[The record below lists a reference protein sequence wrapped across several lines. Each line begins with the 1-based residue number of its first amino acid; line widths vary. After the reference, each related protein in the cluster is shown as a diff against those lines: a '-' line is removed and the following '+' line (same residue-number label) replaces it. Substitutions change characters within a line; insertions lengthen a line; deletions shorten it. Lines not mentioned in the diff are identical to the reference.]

1 MSRIPLPPS
10 PSRRRSSA
18 RRHRALWVLL
28 IGGVGAAVAGRGR
41 VKALLGHGS
50 EDDLYAGATVSST
63 EGPAVA
69 AAQTEV
75 DDIAHEEVPPSVDL
89 AGDAEPAGAE
99 AETTEPPSDD
109 IPEVGVSE
117 EEIDE
122 LTAADS
128 RLAGDEATATD
139 ESGSALDDL
148 PPVAGDEIDPTLS
161 ATDVADPAAV
171 VDPSEAAAVVE
182 PDPEAPADMP
192 DAAPLDAP
200 PLADGAEE
208 DPLAIEEADK
218 PAAEAGAIGSE
229 PEDPDRPR

>member
-1 MSRIPLPPS
+1 MSRIPVPSS

-41 VKALLGHGS
+41 VMALLGRGS
-50 EDDLYAGATVSST
+50 EDDLYAGASVSST

-75 DDIAHEEVPPSVDL
+75 DDIAHEEVPPSFDPE
-89 AGDAEPAGAE
+89 GEAEPDDAASESVG
-99 AETTEPPSDD
+99 EP
-109 IPEVGVSE
+109 
-117 EEIDE
+117 
-122 LTAADS
+122 A
-128 RLAGDEATATD
+128 
-139 ESGSALDDL
+139 SAPDDL

-161 ATDVADPAAV
+161 ATEVADPAAV
-171 VDPSEAAAVVE
+171 VDPGEAAAVVE

-200 PLADGAEE
+200 PLADDTDE

-218 PAAEAGAIGSE
+218 AAAEAGAIGSE
-229 PEDPDRPR
+229 PEDPDRP